1 MPGDARVHWFAVAEL
16 QLPLFPLK
24 TVLFPGAQLPLTI
37 FEERYRAMV
46 RELLESGG
54 QFGVVLIRAGNEVGP
69 GAIPHD
75 VGTTARIEECEE
87 LDGGRFRLQA
97 RGIQRFA
104 LKRMLSPR
112 PYPFGEVELI
122 DDTTIAHDQR
132 LARATET
139 VRAVFPVYFRMALQ
153 LTDQWSRGIALPDSP
168 HRLVNFLGPWL
179 QTDEEVKQRLLEIIP
194 AADRVAHLAEV
205 LDDLVT
211 RTGREVA
218 EYKRRKYAGL
228 GAGN

>member
-1 MPGDARVHWFAVAEL
+1 MASLEI
-16 QLPLFPLK
+16 PLFPLK
-24 TVLFPGAQLPLTI
+24 TVLFPGAQLPLTV
-37 FEERYRAMV
+37 FEERYKTMT

-54 QFGVVLIRAGNEVGP
+54 HFGVLLIRDGSEVGP
-69 GAIPHD
+69 GAIPFS

-87 LDGGRFRLQA
+87 LDGGRFRIQA
-97 RGIQRFA
+97 RGVQRFS
-104 LKRMLSPR
+104 LLSMLPPR
-112 PYPFGEVELI
+112 PYPFGEVEMI
-122 DDTTIAHDQR
+122 DDHTVQQDQR

-153 LTDQWSRGIALPDSP
+153 LTDQWSRGIALPDPP

-179 QTDEEVKQRLLEIIP
+179 QTDEEVKQKLLEIIP

-205 LDDLVT
+205 LDELVT
-211 RTGREVA
+211 RTGEEVA

-228 GAGN
+228 GAAN